1 MVGELMQT
9 KPTHRRVLGNN
20 SGLTLVEVILAMVVL
35 GIVSVMLLRFLSF
48 GETVRGR
55 GLRIDAASVLAR
67 NEAERV
73 KAQAANCVAVE
84 DTFYETSGY
93 DLYFWVS
100 RETVTGDDYWE
111 EEDTT
116 AIQEVAIKV
125 GMLDNPEHLV
135 EFRLLQGCL
144 P

>member
-1 MVGELMQT
+1 MTTTLP
-9 KPTHRRVLGNN
+9 KRKVLGND

-35 GIVSVMLLRFLSF
+35 GIISVMLLRFLDF
-48 GETVRGR
+48 GESVRGR
-55 GLRIDAASVLAR
+55 GLRVDAASVLAR

-73 KAQAANCVAVE
+73 KVQAGNCVAVE

-93 DLYFWVS
+93 GLFFWVS
-100 RETVTGDDYWE
+100 RETVTGDNYWE

-116 AIQEVAIKV
+116 AIQEIGIKV
-125 GMLDNPEHLV
+125 GLLDNPEHLV
-135 EFRLLQGCL
+135 EIRLLQGCL